1 MTDRLLPAWAEELRR
16 RYLRGEATQF
26 LLHGNVHD
34 LVLHDGKLVP
44 VTELLTGTLLAPT
57 RELIVQYNL
66 STGVRFLKGK
76 AAGIGGDE
84 LEEFVLSRSA
94 GRVLPALE
102 RVLLTRERVA
112 VLLDYAEM
120 LAPAAEASFTAEGDR
135 ASIITLH
142 RWSLSREIE
151 KGDNLVVL
159 VTGTLAELHPL
170 LVGNPRVAAIPVPMP
185 DPAARRQLIAHL
197 LPGAADTWLD
207 RLAETTAGLK
217 AVQIKAILEPTPPQ
231 AEDPADR
238 LKAILAL
245 LGGGPEAEARA
256 RKLQELTRGLPLAEV
271 RELVAPGGTPLP
283 DTDGREQVLSLIARR
298 KREIIERECFGLIEF
313 VQPAH
318 GFEVVGGMDEVK
330 RDLLAIARHLR
341 EGRRELCPMG
351 LLFVGPMGTGKT
363 FLAETFAR
371 ETGLTTVKLKNFR
384 SKWVGA
390 TEGNL
395 DRILGVIGAI
405 GQVVVIIDEGDRAF
419 GSGEGESDGGTGSR
433 VIARIKEFM
442 SDTANRGRV
451 LFILMTNRPD
461 RLDIDIKRAGR
472 LDRKIPFFFAQSP
485 AEVEPVLAAQLRKHG
500 LGGLLEFPRDREGVS
515 ERLVGYSNADL
526 EALVLLAGQYAAEE
540 TGGERAPVSPAHLQ
554 RAVHDYLPARDLKM
568 LEYMELLAVFEASN
582 RRLLP
587 QKYAALSEDELQAR
601 LALLRR
607 EVGGR
612 R

>member
-1 MTDRLLPAWAEELRR
+1 
-16 RYLRGEATQF
+16 
-26 LLHGNVHD
+26 
-34 LVLHDGKLVP
+34 
-44 VTELLTGTLLAPT
+44 
-57 RELIVQYNL
+57 
-66 STGVRFLKGK
+66 
-76 AAGIGGDE
+76 
-84 LEEFVLSRSA
+84 
-94 GRVLPALE
+94 
-102 RVLLTRERVA
+102 
-112 VLLDYAEM
+112 
-120 LAPAAEASFTAEGDR
+120 
-135 ASIITLH
+135 
-142 RWSLSREIE
+142 
-151 KGDNLVVL
+151 
-159 VTGTLAELHPL
+159 
-170 LVGNPRVAAIPVPMP
+170 
-185 DPAARRQLIAHL
+185 
-197 LPGAADTWLD
+197 
-207 RLAETTAGLK
+207 
-217 AVQIKAILEPTPPQ
+217 
-231 AEDPADR
+231 
-238 LKAILAL
+238 
-245 LGGGPEAEARA
+245 
-256 RKLQELTRGLPLAEV
+256 
-271 RELVAPGGTPLP
+271 
-283 DTDGREQVLSLIARR
+283 
-298 KREIIERECFGLIEF
+298 
-313 VQPAH
+313 
-318 GFEVVGGMDEVK
+318 
-330 RDLLAIARHLR
+330 
-341 EGRRELCPMG
+341 MG

-554 RAVHDYLPARDLKM
+554 RAVHAYLPARDLKM